1 MSDKTGYL
9 ASILGRDTEALMALR
24 EVPAFHDCSA
34 PLLEMLFRYGKVAVL
49 RQGQDLTREGEF
61 DQWVYFIISGQLA
74 VYVGDEH
81 VDTISSSLVGERC
94 ILGEHRRATLR
105 ATHEGVTAL
114 GVDMALLDALRDRA
128 SEVREPISVYLEL
141 LSIIASE
148 VVNRIA
154 ELEFNLL
161 DFSYKYV
168 AHKRTERVSD
178 ILRDLREGAYADERS
193 ANFAVYRYLL
203 KHHPVA
209 LSRCVAGEGAAVDT
223 CQLYRDA
230 VLNGDYPLL
239 YGVADAVQAAR
250 AVEEAAANGAAPA
263 APGKAP
269 EADSFASFVTS
280 LAGLIARQH
289 GGQHWD
295 EAAVQ
300 AVAGGIRKRMGLDGA
315 LRVDLHGLIRWLIA
329 EHRFTAEDTIDL
341 LMTVLKESSDVTA
354 RINGRI
360 KSMVH
365 ELAQTRF
372 AKELGARP
380 LEPLT
385 NVAEYYHSTP
395 LDELIPFFSR
405 NILDVYLVQP
415 YMERLHALEGGAW
428 DGRSGAASQEPAGL
442 ISTLFD

>member
-49 RQGQDLTREGEF
+49 RPGDDLTREGEF

-74 VYVGDEH
+74 VYVGNEH

-105 ATHEGVTAL
+105 ATDEGVTAL

-178 ILRDLREGAYADERS
+178 ILRDLRAGAYAKDRS
-193 ANFAVYRYLL
+193 ANFAVYRHLL
-203 KHHPVA
+203 KHSPVA

-230 VLNGDYPLL
+230 VLNGDYALL
-239 YGVADAVQAAR
+239 YGVADAVQAVRSAESSTAGR
-250 AVEEAAANGAAPA
+250 VAPA
-263 APGKAP
+263 AHGKGA
-269 EADSFASFVTS
+269 EAASFASFVTN

-289 GGQHWD
+289 GD
-295 EAAVQ
+295 PASAQ
-300 AVAGGIRKRMGLDGA
+300 AMASGIRKRMSLDGA
-315 LRVDLHGLIRWLIA
+315 LRVDLHGLIHWLIA

-354 RINGRI
+354 HINGRI

-365 ELAQTRF
+365 ELTQTRF
-372 AKELGARP
+372 AKELGAKPR
-380 LEPLT
+380 EPVA
-385 NVAEYYHSTP
+385 NVAEYYSSTP

-415 YMERLHALEGGAW
+415 YLERLHALEAGTW
-428 DGRSGAASQEPAGL
+428 DGRTAPAGQERDGL
-442 ISTLFD
+442 INTLFD